1 MVGHIDEATADIGGA
16 ICRTHRHVSLL
27 REYRTS
33 LIADVVTGKLDVR
46 EAAAALPELDSYG
59 YRRLTWTT
67 PSTQTPIRTLDE
79 LDATLEEAET

>member
-46 EAAAALPELDSYG
+46 EAAAALPELDSMATEDD
-59 YRRLTWTT
+59 LDDTFDTDT
-67 PSTQTPIRTLDE
+67 NSALDE